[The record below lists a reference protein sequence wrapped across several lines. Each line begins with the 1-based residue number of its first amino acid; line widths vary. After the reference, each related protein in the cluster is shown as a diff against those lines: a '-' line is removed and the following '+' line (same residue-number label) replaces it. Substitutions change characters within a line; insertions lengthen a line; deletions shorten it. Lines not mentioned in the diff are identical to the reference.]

1 VRRPRIAFP
10 ALLVLLVASILGY
23 WLLNRAAQRRWA
35 RAEAIPEIISLIDE
49 ANFAAAFA
57 LARKAE
63 QYIPNDPL
71 LTDIWPRMSGDLSIV
86 TDPPGTDVFFKAT
99 SEVGSDWEH
108 LGQSPIEEVR
118 FPLGVFRWKV
128 QKEGYETIERLSRAD
143 TIQLILSEKKS
154 IPPGMVP
161 VPAGEV
167 GGIGLRLVAGGSQT
181 ENITIEGFLIDK
193 YEVTNR
199 QFKTFVDSGGY
210 QSQEYWKHSFV
221 KDGRVLTWD
230 QAIAEFRDATGRS
243 GPATWELQTYPDGE
257 DGYPVAGI
265 SWYEATAYAEFAGK
279 SLPTIYHWYRA
290 AGTEYGPIIIP
301 FSNFGGKGPAS
312 VASHDA
318 ISPFGTYDMA
328 GNVREWCWNES
339 RGLRYILGG
348 AWSDPIYMFSF
359 SDVRSPFDR
368 SRSNGFRCV
377 RYLERGG
384 ASEATVRPVD
394 LLLRDY
400 DQEEPVSEAV
410 FEIYKQQFLYDRTDL
425 NAVVESRDESSKQW
439 TLEKITF
446 DGAYGNERVIAY
458 LLLPKSAAP
467 PYQTVIYFPGSG
479 AIGRQSNEAVFE
491 RFGFLVKTGRALM
504 CPVYK
509 GTYERRDGLTLTWPD
524 TTHRYAEDLMKWV
537 KDFRRSIDYLVTRQ
551 DIDVDRLAYLGSSW
565 GGRMGA
571 VIPAVEDRLRVSVLH
586 LGGLASGVALPE
598 VDQINY
604 VSRVTIPVLMLNGR
618 YDSIEP
624 LETAQKSMF
633 RLLGTSEADK
643 RHVVYETGHS
653 LPRNESIKETLDWL
667 DRYLGPVQ

>member
-1 VRRPRIAFP
+1 MLWRRPTPSWIIHRDIKSANIFITVRGDAKVLDFGLAKQSTSTEGAGSQEQTLTAGLTKEGTTLGTLPYMSPEQIRGQTVDTRSDIFSFGVVLYEMLTGVHPFKKSQPMDTASSILKEDPPPLSAYAEDIPELLQHTVKKMLAKELDQRFQSTRKVQEDLEECRAELGGPTSFPDLLKALLQTVRRPRIAFP

-63 QYIPNDPL
+63 QYIPNLPL

-143 TIQLILSEKKS
+143 TIQFILSEKKS

-221 KDGRVLTWD
+221 KDGRVVTWE
-230 QAIAEFRDATGRS
+230 QAIAEFRDATGRP

-265 SWYEATAYAEFAGK
+265 SWYEAAAYAEFAGK

-290 AGTEYGPIIIP
+290 AGTGYGPIIIP

-410 FEIYKQQFLYDRTDL
+410 FEIYKQ
-425 NAVVESRDESSKQW
+425 
-439 TLEKITF
+439 
-446 DGAYGNERVIAY
+446 
-458 LLLPKSAAP
+458 
-467 PYQTVIYFPGSG
+467 
-479 AIGRQSNEAVFE
+479 
-491 RFGFLVKTGRALM
+491 
-504 CPVYK
+504 
-509 GTYERRDGLTLTWPD
+509 
-524 TTHRYAEDLMKWV
+524 
-537 KDFRRSIDYLVTRQ
+537 
-551 DIDVDRLAYLGSSW
+551 
-565 GGRMGA
+565 
-571 VIPAVEDRLRVSVLH
+571 
-586 LGGLASGVALPE
+586 
-598 VDQINY
+598 
-604 VSRVTIPVLMLNGR
+604 
-618 YDSIEP
+618 
-624 LETAQKSMF
+624 
-633 RLLGTSEADK
+633 
-643 RHVVYETGHS
+643 
-653 LPRNESIKETLDWL
+653 
-667 DRYLGPVQ
+667 